1 MRSPGPYST
10 QEPLHF
16 HREVESADV
25 TQKGE
30 SEAQCLG
37 AEAPHC
43 HRTVTTL
50 SPHCFDE
57 KKNVLQSLLQ
67 KERKCFYPFI
77 AK

>member
-25 TQKGE
+25 TQKRE

-43 HRTVTTL
+43 HRTVLMKKKKCSNLYCRKKENASTL
-50 SPHCFDE
+50 LLLNE
-57 KKNVLQSLLQ
+57 LQSSL
-67 KERKCFYPFI
+67 
-77 AK
+77 